1 MITILSATHAAAP
14 EIPVLT
20 FSTVTK
26 HASLIQTVRRVDVAL
41 RGTAHTTSSAP
52 ATKSSVIAVIKIQSA

>member
-1 MITILSATHAAAP
+1 MITILSATHAAAL
-14 EIPVLT
+14 EILVPT
-20 FSTVTK
+20 FSTVIK
-26 HASLIQTVRRVDVAL
+26 HAFLIQTVKKVDVAQ